1 MSVKPAGTT
10 IQARTS
16 LSADD
21 TAVYHRYQSSD
32 DTTKMRDITYMLDGE
47 DGVTEDRSR
56 RSHLDSL
63 VTEDTIIPTL
73 TSHQNQSIKQQES
86 SHLSK
91 SNAPADRRRSDY
103 RTPVKADVGPCKS
116 EAHLGRY
123 YESVQTEKEQIA
135 IIRTRTE

>member
-1 MSVKPAGTT
+1 
-10 IQARTS
+10 
-16 LSADD
+16 
-21 TAVYHRYQSSD
+21 
-32 DTTKMRDITYMLDGE
+32 MLDGE

-73 TSHQNQSIKQQES
+73 TRDQHQASSNKSHHIYQNQ
-86 SHLSK
+86 
-91 SNAPADRRRSDY
+91 NAPADRRRSDY

-123 YESVQTEKEQIA
+123 YESVQAEKEQMA
-135 IIRTRTE
+135 VIRTRTE